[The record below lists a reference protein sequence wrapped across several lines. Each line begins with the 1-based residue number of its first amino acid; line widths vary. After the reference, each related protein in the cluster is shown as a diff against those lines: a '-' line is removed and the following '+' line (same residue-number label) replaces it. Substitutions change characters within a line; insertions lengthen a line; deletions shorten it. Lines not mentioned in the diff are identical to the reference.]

1 MITTNLGKTI
11 AKRRKEL
18 GITQV
23 ELALQA
29 GTSQG
34 YISDL
39 ENGKILNPTIGTL
52 LKIATILNLESSK
65 LLSEVDHP
73 KEEIVIYGDRDNVID
88 FDSLDEEGKR
98 QIITFYEFIKNKYSI
113 NKNPK

>member
-1 MITTNLGKTI
+1 MITTTLGKTI

-23 ELALQA
+23 DLASQA

-65 LLSEVDHP
+65 LLSEINQS
-73 KEEIVIYGDRDNVID
+73 KEEITIYGDHDKIID
-88 FDSLDEEGKR
+88 FDALDDEGKR
-98 QIITFYEFIKNKYSI
+98 QIITFYEFIKDKYSI
-113 NKNPK
+113 KKPK